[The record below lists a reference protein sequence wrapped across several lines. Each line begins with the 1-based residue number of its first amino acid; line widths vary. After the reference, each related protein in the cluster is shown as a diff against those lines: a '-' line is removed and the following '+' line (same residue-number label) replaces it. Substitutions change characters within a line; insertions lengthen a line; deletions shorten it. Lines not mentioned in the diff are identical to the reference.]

1 MDVASYVVGNN
12 IEGCSY
18 VEHNVKDTNIKVV
31 NPKCIYVTKG
41 NESCNGE
48 AEADESNDNARKVRF
63 NDGRYQSHILTS
75 VTGKN
80 V

>member
-12 IEGCSY
+12 IEGRLY
-18 VEHNVKDTNIKVV
+18 VENNMKDTNIKVV
-31 NPKCIYVTKG
+31 NPKCIYVIEG

-48 AEADESNDNARKVRF
+48 AEADESDDNARKVRF
-63 NDGRYQSHILTS
+63 NDGRCQSHILPS
-75 VTGKN
+75 MTGKN